1 MSVVKF
7 PGLVEENKSL
17 EVFLENITELI
28 KDKKITSLMAI
39 AYVNDEDDPSF
50 FMAGNYIKPREILGD
65 LKLMEAVVLDEVIL
79 DEV

>member
-7 PGLVEENKSL
+7 PGVIEENKSL

-28 KDKKITSLMAI
+28 KEGKVSSLMAI
-39 AYVNDEDDPSF
+39 AYVNDEEDPSF
-50 FMAGNYIKPREILGD
+50 FMAGKYVKPREILGD
-65 LKLMEAVVLDEVIL
+65 LKLMEAVVLDELIL